1 MNNVYHILNG
11 DALKNQFPKLILGQ
25 LIVARECLVDGNIQG
40 ENLEELFSNRAE
52 YLEGYP
58 QIPVGE
64 YDKSSVPEFA
74 KITNIPARS
83 VIYCW
88 FEDDLFCQ
96 VNFWFVLHLLVKKTD
111 DYKIYLVRPNQGN
124 EYSFGHM
131 SHDELIT
138 AYDTAN
144 IIDTIEHKHLANL
157 WRYYQQKNF
166 VELLKLAEQYL
177 DVFPFLLP
185 AINAEIDRL
194 PDDSGL
200 GRPERRLLSII
211 KKLDTQDFF
220 DVYREFHKSEAI
232 YSFGDLQVKR
242 MFDELLKR

>member
-11 DALKNQFPKLILGQ
+11 DALKSQFPKLIIGEL
-25 LIVARECLVDGNIQG
+25 LVARECLVDGNIQG
-40 ENLEELFSNRAE
+40 ENLDELFSNRAE

-58 QIPVGE
+58 QIPAGQ
-64 YDKSSVPEFA
+64 YYKSSVPEFT
-74 KITNIPARS
+74 KIINIPKGSA
-83 VIYCW
+83 VYCW

-96 VNFWFVLHLLVKKTD
+96 VNFWFVLHLLAKRAD
-111 DYKIYLVRPNQGN
+111 DYNIYLVRPNQGN
-124 EYSFGHM
+124 EYSFGRM

-138 AYDTAN
+138 AYDAAK

-157 WRYYQQKNF
+157 WRYYQQKTFN
-166 VELLKLAEQYL
+166 ELLMLAECYL
-177 DVFPFLLP
+177 DDFPFLLP

-194 PDDSGL
+194 PDDSGY

-211 KKLDTQDFF
+211 KKLDSKDFRAVF
-220 DVYREFHKSEAI
+220 REFQQSEAI